1 MFILLAFWKKLC
13 YIKLIIKTA
22 RKNMK
27 TLQVHFTYNNVQD
40 FCVVKSKTKR
50 FAMGK
55 QMETVYALSKQLNLK
70 MTDITLTHYY
80 VC

>member
-1 MFILLAFWKKLC
+1 LHFGKKCAILSYKIKKAEL
-13 YIKLIIKTA
+13 KL
-22 RKNMK
+22 KN
-27 TLQVHFTYNNVQD
+27 LQVHFTYNNVED

-70 MTDITLTHYY
+70 MEEITLTHYY

>member
-1 MFILLAFWKKLC
+1 MK
-13 YIKLIIKTA
+13 YIKNIILVLSFVHSLYGKEG
-22 RKNMK
+22 KLK

-70 MTDITLTHYY
+70 MKDITLTHYY

>member
-1 MFILLAFWKKLC
+1 MLDILDKVC
-13 YIKLIIKTA
+13 YIINTITERA
-22 RKNMK
+22 MMK
-27 TLQVHFTYNNVQD
+27 TLQVHFTYNGVED

-55 QMETVYALSKQLNLK
+55 QLETVYWLSKQLNLK
-70 MTDITLTHYY
+70 MKDITLTHYY

>member
-1 MFILLAFWKKLC
+1 
-13 YIKLIIKTA
+13 
-22 RKNMK
+22 MK
-27 TLQVHFTYNNVQD
+27 TLQVHFTYNNVED

-55 QMETVYALSKQLNLK
+55 QMELVYALSKQLNLK
-70 MTDITLTHYY
+70 MNEITLTHYY

>member
-1 MFILLAFWKKLC
+1 MQ
-13 YIKLIIKTA
+13 
-22 RKNMK
+22 
-27 TLQVHFTYNNVQD
+27 TLQVHFKYKNVED
-40 FCVVKSKTKR
+40 FCVVQSKTKR

-70 MTDITLTHYY
+70 MEEIELTHYY

>member
-1 MFILLAFWKKLC
+1 MVDKLDKVC
-13 YIKLIIKTA
+13 YIINTITERAIL
-22 RKNMK
+22 K
-27 TLQVHFTYNNVQD
+27 TLQVHFTYNNVED

-55 QMETVYALSKQLNLK
+55 QMELVYALSKQLNLK
-70 MTDITLTHYY
+70 MKDITLTHYY

>member
-1 MFILLAFWKKLC
+1 L
-13 YIKLIIKTA
+13 
-22 RKNMK
+22 K
-27 TLQVHFTYNNVQD
+27 TLQVHFTYKNVQD

-55 QMETVYALSKQLNLK
+55 QMETVYKLSKQLNLK
-70 MTDITLTHYY
+70 MNEITLTHYY